1 MNRRRWLM
9 AVLALTLLLV
19 GWLAGIDDDADDAV
33 DGAVSRGL
41 STPGPAARPTSVAR
55 RSQANGTTDDGLSSP
70 WPTPP
75 AGAVRLAW
83 SPANAPALAAWGPPL
98 SPPAPPPALHTIAE
112 DAIPPVPQPPP
123 LPYTLIGRLEDG
135 GQVMALIAGPTRTL
149 SARTGDILDGQWRI
163 DSIQSNAVTLTW
175 LPANVTQTL
184 GYSPS

>member
-19 GWLAGIDDDADDAV
+19 GWLAGIDDDTNVVADS
-33 DGAVSRGL
+33 AVSRGVGA
-41 STPGPAARPTSVAR
+41 PGPAARPTSVAR
-55 RSQANGTTDDGLSSP
+55 SAQANGAIDDGLSTP

-98 SPPAPPPALHTIAE
+98 SPPAPPSALPSIAAE
-112 DAIPPVPQPPP
+112 AIPPVPQPPP

-149 SARTGDILDGQWRI
+149 SARAGDILDGQWRI